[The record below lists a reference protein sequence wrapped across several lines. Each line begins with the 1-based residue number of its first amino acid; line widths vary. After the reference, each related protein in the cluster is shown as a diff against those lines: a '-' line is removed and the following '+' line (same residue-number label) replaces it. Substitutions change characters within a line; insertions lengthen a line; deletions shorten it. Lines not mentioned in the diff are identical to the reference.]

1 VEEISKMKKIALPFF
16 VIIGFGL
23 LMVLSGTLFT
33 VEQTERALVLQFGKV
48 MKQHQDPGLKI
59 KMPFIQDVIFFDNR
73 LLHFNLPALEV
84 NAADQKRLVVDLY
97 VRYRIT
103 NVLTFYKTIGQDV
116 RSVQNRLSGIVLDNM
131 QEVIARFPLADMLS
145 PKRSSIMEEIHEKVR
160 LASERFGIEVKDV
173 RIIRADLPKENSD
186 AIFTRMESERVQ
198 EAKQFRAEGDEQAQI
213 IRAQAERDRTV
224 LLAEATK
231 QGNLLRGEGEALATK
246 TYADAYNKDRYF
258 YEVYRSLLAYKRSM
272 KPQDTTI
279 ILDPKESDFLKHFGA
294 LKK

>member
-1 VEEISKMKKIALPFF
+1 MKKIALPFF
-16 VIIGFGL
+16 VIVGVAF

-33 VEQTERALVLQFGKV
+33 VQQIERALVLQFGKV
-48 MKQHQDPGLKI
+48 VKQYQEPGLKI
-59 KMPFIQDVIFFDNR
+59 KMPFVQDVVFFDNR

-145 PKRSSIMEEIHEKVR
+145 PKRSGIMEEIHEKVR
-160 LASERFGIEVKDV
+160 VTSERFGIEVKDV
-173 RIIRADLPKENSD
+173 RIIRADLPKENSE
-186 AIFTRMESERVQ
+186 AIFTRMESKRVE
-198 EAKQFRAEGDEQAQI
+198 EAKKIRAEGDEQAQI
-213 IRAQAERDRTV
+213 IQSQADRDRTV

-231 QGNLLRGEGEALATK
+231 KGNILRGEGEGLATK
-246 TYADAYNKDRYF
+246 IYADAYSKDRTF
-258 YEVYRSLLAYKRSM
+258 YEVYRSLLAYKRAM
-272 KPQDTTI
+272 KPQDTTL

-294 LKK
+294 LKKEK

>member
-1 VEEISKMKKIALPFF
+1 MKKIALPFF

-23 LMVLSGTLFT
+23 LIILSGTLFT
-33 VEQTERALVLQFGKV
+33 VQQTERALVLQFGKV
-48 MKQHQDPGLKI
+48 MKQYQQPGLKI
-59 KMPFIQDVIFFDNR
+59 KMPFVQDVIFFDNR

-131 QEVIARFPLADMLS
+131 QEVIARFPLSDMLS

-160 LASERFGIEVKDV
+160 IASTRFGIEVKDV

-186 AIFTRMESERVQ
+186 AIFTRMESERIQ

>member
-1 VEEISKMKKIALPFF
+1 MKKIALPFF
-16 VIIGFGL
+16 VIVGVVF
-23 LMVLSGTLFT
+23 LMVLSGILFT
-33 VEQTERALVLQFGKV
+33 VQQTERALVLQFGKIV
-48 MKQHQDPGLKI
+48 RQYQEPGLKI
-59 KMPFIQDVIFFDNR
+59 KTPFVQDVIFFDNR

-103 NVLTFYKTIGQDV
+103 DVLTFYKTIGQDV

-145 PKRSSIMEEIHEKVR
+145 PKRSSIMEEIHDKVR
-160 LASERFGIEVKDV
+160 ITSERFGIEVKDV
-173 RIIRADLPKENSD
+173 RIIRADLPKENSE
-186 AIFTRMESERVQ
+186 AIFTRMESERIQ
-198 EAKQFRAEGDEQAQI
+198 EAKQIRAEGDEQAQI
-213 IRAQAERDRTV
+213 IQSQADRDRTV

-231 QGNLLRGEGEALATK
+231 TGNLLRGEGEALATK

-258 YEVYRSLLAYKRSM
+258 YEIYRSLLAYKRTM

-279 ILDPKESDFLKHFGA
+279 ILDPKESDFLKHFWA
-294 LKK
+294 LKKEK

>member
-1 VEEISKMKKIALPFF
+1 MKKIALPFF
-16 VIIGFGL
+16 VIVGIAF

-33 VEQTERALVLQFGKV
+33 VQQTERALVLQFGKIV
-48 MKQHQDPGLKI
+48 RQYQEPGLKI
-59 KMPFIQDVIFFDNR
+59 KTPFVQDVIFFDNR

-103 NVLTFYKTIGQDV
+103 DVLTFYKTIGQDV

-145 PKRSSIMEEIHEKVR
+145 PKRSSIMEEIHDKVR
-160 LASERFGIEVKDV
+160 MTSERFGIEVKDV
-173 RIIRADLPKENSD
+173 RIIRADLPKENSE
-186 AIFTRMESERVQ
+186 AIFTRMESERIQ
-198 EAKQFRAEGDEQAQI
+198 EAKQIRAEGDEQAQI
-213 IRAQAERDRTV
+213 IQSQADRDRTV

-231 QGNLLRGEGEALATK
+231 TGNLLRGEGEALATK

-258 YEVYRSLLAYKRSM
+258 YEIYRSLLAYKRTM

-279 ILDPKESDFLKHFGA
+279 ILDPKESDFLKHFWA
-294 LKK
+294 LKKEK

>member
-1 VEEISKMKKIALPFF
+1 MKKIALPFF
-16 VIIGFGL
+16 VIVGIAF

-33 VEQTERALVLQFGKV
+33 VQQTERALVLQFGKIV
-48 MKQHQDPGLKI
+48 RQYQEPGLKI
-59 KMPFIQDVIFFDNR
+59 KMPFVQDVIFFDNR

-103 NVLTFYKTIGQDV
+103 DVLTFYKTIGQDV
-116 RSVQNRLSGIVLDNM
+116 RSVENRLSGIVLDNM

-145 PKRSSIMEEIHEKVR
+145 PKRSSIMEEIHDKVR
-160 LASERFGIEVKDV
+160 MTSERFGIEVKDV
-173 RIIRADLPKENSD
+173 RIIRADLPKENSE
-186 AIFTRMESERVQ
+186 AIFTRMESERIQ
-198 EAKQFRAEGDEQAQI
+198 EAKQIRAEGDEQAQI
-213 IRAQAERDRTV
+213 IQSQADRDRTV

-231 QGNLLRGEGEALATK
+231 TGNLLRGEGEALATK

-258 YEVYRSLLAYKRSM
+258 YEIYRSLLAYKRTM

-279 ILDPKESDFLKHFGA
+279 ILDPKESDFLKHFWA
-294 LKK
+294 LKKEK